1 MSRCAPRLRE
11 VCVCVHVCVIEW
23 GLVLSE
29 TKPVQS
35 WRRGIHRSL
44 SEVRQVG
51 NPRQVKDV
59 V

>member
-1 MSRCAPRLRE
+1 MCARMCDR
-11 VCVCVHVCVIEW
+11 VGI
-23 GLVLSE
+23 SAFR